1 MKIKHLKRRTFMRD
15 AALTAAGAWALPG
28 MFTACS
34 TRRSPNDRINLAFFG
49 VGGQGSGLLQNFML
63 LPGVQV
69 VAVCDAFAERR
80 EDRSRWVNEV
90 YAKREDA
97 ASYSSCQPYR
107 LYSDVL
113 KRSDVDAV
121 VIATPDHW
129 HVPLAYESV
138 RAGKDVYVEKP
149 LGLSI
154 EQGRVLRKLVRQKK
168 AVLQYGTQQ
177 RSDPN
182 FRRAAELAVNGG
194 IGNLQKIDAW
204 CPGSNRTYTGSRE
217 PIALPEGFDYDLWLG
232 PAPWSP
238 YTADRC
244 TSEGAWY
251 VTDNAIGFI
260 AGWGAHPLDIAQW
273 GNGTDDSGPLHFEGS
288 GEFFEPGG
296 LFDSIEKWDVHCRYA
311 NGVKLHFFSHHYMP
325 QYVEGKRE
333 KIQSHGTTFWGS
345 DGWVSVDRSAIE
357 ASSPELLEMVF
368 PEEKKLY
375 VSENHYANFIDCVR
389 NRRDPVSNI
398 DAAVR
403 SDTISHLCDILI
415 RSGQNQLEW
424 DPLSEQ
430 IATPLPGIGRM
441 LHRPQY
447 APYDFLPS

>member
-1 MKIKHLKRRTFMRD
+1 MKSKQLKRRTFIRE
-15 AALTAAGAWALPG
+15 AALTTAGAWALPG
-28 MFTACS
+28 MFTSCS

-49 VGGQGSGLLQNFML
+49 VGGQGSWLLQNFML
-63 LPGVQV
+63 IPNVQV

-107 LYSDVL
+107 LYSEVL

-138 RAGKDVYVEKP
+138 SAGKDVYVEKP

-154 EQGRVLRKLVRQKK
+154 EQGRLLRKLVRQKK

-182 FRRAAELAVNGG
+182 FRLAVELALNGG
-194 IGNLQKIDAW
+194 IGSLQKIDAW

-217 PIALPEGFDYDLWLG
+217 PIAVPEGFDFDIWLG

-238 YTADRC
+238 YTVDRC

-273 GNGTDDSGPLHFEGS
+273 GNGSDDSGPVHLEGS

-296 LFDSIEKWDVHCRYA
+296 LFDSIEKWDVQCRYA

-325 QYVEGKRE
+325 DYVEGKRE

-357 ASSPELLEMVF
+357 ASSPELLEMVY

-389 NRRDPVSNI
+389 SRRDPVSNI

-415 RSGQNQLEW
+415 RSGQDQLEW

-430 IATPLPGIGRM
+430 LANPLPGIERM
-441 LHRPQY
+441 LRRPQY
-447 APYDFLPS
+447 PPYDILPV